1 MAQAVVP
8 EVRRK
13 PVLKQEIAFLLIHLM
28 PLGAIWTGATF
39 FDWMVCIFLYV
50 FRMFWVTGGYH
61 RYFAHRSYSTSRWF
75 QFVIAFMAQ
84 TTAQKGALWWAAH
97 HRHHHRH
104 SDTPADPHSMK
115 IYGFWYSH
123 VGWIVGPDFK
133 ETDYKTIGD
142 FAKYPELVWL
152 NKHYLVPPTILA
164 IAVTALGAWVN
175 GGSPLLMFTSAGLST
190 LFIGF
195 FLSTVIL
202 YHGTFSINSIM
213 HKFGTQRYESNDESR
228 NSIWLALLT
237 LGEGWHNNHH
247 YYEVAARQGFFWW
260 EIDITY
266 YILRGLQ
273 SVGLIWDLKGVPKHI
288 LHSKNKKHAAELRK
302 QYEAQNPRPPVS
314 KEKAYVI
321 PALCRNRFKNHRIE
335 IAE

>member
-1 MAQAVVP
+1 MAQEAVVP
-8 EVRRK
+8 EVRSK
-13 PVLKQEIAFLLIHLM
+13 PILKQEIAFAIIHLM
-28 PLGAIWTGATF
+28 PLGALWTGVTF
-39 FDWMVCIFLYV
+39 FDWMVCIFLYF

-61 RYFAHRSYSTSRWF
+61 RYFAHKSYKTSRWF

-123 VGWIVGPDFK
+123 IGWIVGPDFK
-133 ETDYKTIGD
+133 KTDYKVIGD
-142 FAKYPELVWL
+142 YAKYPELVWL
-152 NKHYLVPPTILA
+152 NEHYLVAPTILA
-164 IAVTALGAWVN
+164 VIVTALGGIVN
-175 GGSPLLMFTSAGLST
+175 GGSIMAMFTTAGLST

-195 FLSTVIL
+195 FLSTIIL

-213 HKFGTQRYESNDESR
+213 HKFGKPRYETGDESK
-228 NSIWLALLT
+228 NSVVLALVT
-237 LGEGWHNNHH
+237 MGEGWHNNHH
-247 YYEVAARQGFFWW
+247 YYETAARQGFFWW

-266 YILRGLQ
+266 YILRGLAA
-273 SVGLIWDLKGVPKHI
+273 VGLIWDLKVVPKHI

-302 QYEAQNPRPPVS
+302 QFEAEAIS
-314 KEKAYVI
+314 
-321 PALCRNRFKNHRIE
+321 
-335 IAE
+335 

>member
-1 MAQAVVP
+1 MTNTTITP

-13 PVLKQEIAFLLIHLM
+13 PILSQEVAFFGMHIL
-28 PLGAIWTGATF
+28 PLAAIWTGATL
-39 FDWMVCIFLYV
+39 FDWIVCIVLYIA
-50 FRMFWVTGGYH
+50 RMFWVTGGYH
-61 RYFAHRSYSTSRWF
+61 RYFAHKSYKTSRWF

-84 TTAQKGALWWAAH
+84 TSAQKGALWWAAH

-123 VGWIVGPDFK
+123 IGWIVGPDFK

-142 FAKYPELVWL
+142 YAKYPELVWL

-164 IAVTALGAWVN
+164 LTVMALGGIVN
-175 GGSPLLMFTSAGLST
+175 GGSILAMFTTAGFST

-195 FLSTVIL
+195 FLSTILL

-247 YYEVAARQGFFWW
+247 YYEVSARQGFFWW
-260 EIDITY
+260 EVDITY
-266 YILRGLQ
+266 YILRSFQ
-273 SVGLIWDLKGVPKHI
+273 AVGLISELREVPKHI
-288 LHSKNKKHAAELRK
+288 KHSKNKQHALELRK
-302 QYEAQNPRPPVS
+302 EFESLKKSA
-314 KEKAYVI
+314 
-321 PALCRNRFKNHRIE
+321 
-335 IAE
+335 